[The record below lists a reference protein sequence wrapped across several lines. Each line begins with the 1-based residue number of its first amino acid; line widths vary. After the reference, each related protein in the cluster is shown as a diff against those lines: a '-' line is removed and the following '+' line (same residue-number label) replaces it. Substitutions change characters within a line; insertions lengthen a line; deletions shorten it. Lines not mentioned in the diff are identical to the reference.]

1 MTREELRARLARL
14 DPRERLSRLKFR
26 EGLSRLGATRVTRWL
41 RRWWP
46 GVVLAGA
53 LGVLGLAAAYSST
66 CGFAT
71 CPSAESI
78 QAFRPAEGS
87 RVLDRNGRP
96 LGRLTYVRRVNVPLS
111 KVPKHVRAAFV
122 AVEDRRF
129 YFHNGV
135 DWRSAARAALRNIRS
150 FGVQEGFST
159 ITMQVVRNAFVPH
172 LAGERSIRR
181 KLIEISLA
189 RRLERSLT
197 KQQILELYLN
207 VIYLGNGVY
216 GIEAASRDLFGKGV
230 DKLTVTEAAT
240 LAALPKG
247 PSSYAPRRHPERAK
261 ARRNLVLGLMAQEG
275 YITAE
280 QAAAARK
287 APLRVS
293 AKEWHPAADRSQ
305 ALDPVRAAVD
315 SILGD
320 RADELGDVVVRTT
333 IDAPAQAAAERAVT
347 QRAAA
352 IERDAEAAMGR
363 SDAKVQGAM
372 VALDPRTGEIR
383 ALVGGMRYERG
394 SFNRALSARRQ
405 PGSAFKP
412 FVYAAALAAG
422 MTPVSLVDDIP
433 IQIELPDG
441 ELWEPDNFG
450 GEYSGRVTLRRALMR
465 SANAAAVRVAQEA
478 GLGRVIGAARAAG
491 IRSPLQEVPALAL
504 GAFEV
509 TPLELIAAY
518 APFANGGWRVRPS
531 LVRRIEKPDG
541 TLVWEADTLA
551 RVRVI
556 DEPSAYQL
564 TSMLQSVVENGTGYE
579 VRRLG
584 IRSPVAGKTGTTND
598 GNDVWF
604 VGYTPTLV
612 AGFWF
617 GYDVPRT
624 LGWGA
629 SGGRLAAPAW
639 VDFYRRA
646 WKEDTGKGW
655 TPPDGMVSRV
665 VDAFNG
671 ELANE
676 YCPVTQREWF
686 KPGTEPTAFCSQ
698 HNESV
703 WDSIESF
710 GEKMGDAVKKLLGF

>member
-1 MTREELRARLARL
+1 MTREELRARVARL
-14 DPRERLSRLKFR
+14 DLRGK
-26 EGLSRLGATRVTRWL
+26 LSRLGATRGVRWL

-46 GVVLAGA
+46 AVVLSGGLA
-53 LGVLGLAAAYSST
+53 VLALAAAYSST

-78 QAFRPAEGS
+78 QAFRPSEGS
-87 RVLDRNGRP
+87 RVLDRKGRP
-96 LGRLTYVRRVNVPLS
+96 LGRLTYVRRVNVPLED
-111 KVPKHVRAAFV
+111 VPKHVRAAFV

-135 DWRSAARAALRNIRS
+135 DWRSAIRAALRNIRS
-150 FGVQEGFST
+150 LGVQEGFST

-172 LAGERSIRR
+172 LAGERSLRR

-189 RRLERSLT
+189 RRLEKSLT

-216 GIEAASRDLFGKGV
+216 GIEAASRDLFGKSV
-230 DKLTVTEAAT
+230 DRLTIAEAAT

-247 PSSYAPRRHPERAK
+247 PTSYAPRRNPERAK

-280 QAAAARK
+280 QAAQARNT
-287 APLRVS
+287 PLRVA
-293 AKEWHPAADRSQ
+293 AKEWHPAVDRSQ
-305 ALDPVRAAVD
+305 ALDPIRAAVD

-320 RADELGDVVVRTT
+320 RADELGDVVVRTS

-352 IERDAEAAMGR
+352 IERDAEAANGR

-394 SFNRALSARRQ
+394 SFNRALAARRQ

-412 FVYAAALAAG
+412 FVYAAAVTGG
-422 MTPVSLVDDIP
+422 MTPVTLVDDVP

-441 ELWEPDNFG
+441 TLWEPDNFG

-478 GLGRVIGAARAAG
+478 GYGRVIGTARAAG

-518 APFANGGWRVRPS
+518 APFANGGWRVQPS
-531 LVRRIEKPDG
+531 LIRRIEKPDG
-541 TLVWEADTLA
+541 SLVWAADTVQL
-551 RVRVI
+551 VRVL
-556 DEPSAYQL
+556 DEPSAFQV
-564 TSMLQSVVENGTGYE
+564 TSMMQSVVDNGTGFE

-584 IRSPVAGKTGTTND
+584 IRGPVAGKTGTTND

-604 VGYTPTLV
+604 VGFTPTVV

-617 GYDVPRT
+617 GYDVPRS

-639 VDFYRRA
+639 VEFYRRA
-646 WKEDTGKGW
+646 WKDDDGKGW
-655 TPPDGMVSRV
+655 APPAGMISRT

-686 KPGTEPTAFCSQ
+686 KPGTEPTEFCSQ

-703 WDSIESF
+703 WETIESF
-710 GEKMGDAVKKLLGF
+710 GEKMGNAVKKLLGF